1 MLPYKMSQKVVDF
14 LLFQRTNEEAG
25 TINRL
30 GHHEPDIYRESLDLL
45 ESKRPVCSVIKEN
58 RPLRNLLTLVCWI
71 GGTCFYYKEE
81 SRSQGSGDFDP
92 GLHLSCYI
100 YNSTTLVNLFHFSWT
115 QVLQIWGENDNSMEH
130 RELLGRWNEV
140 RLAIYL

>member
-1 MLPYKMSQKVVDF
+1 MKRQALS
-14 LLFQRTNEEAG
+14 TEWG
-25 TINRL
+25 TMNLTSTARAL
-30 GHHEPDIYRESLDLL
+30 TFL
-45 ESKRPVCSVIKEN
+45 ESKRPVYTVIKEY
-58 RPLRNLLTLVCWI
+58 RLLRNLLTLVCWI

-100 YNSTTLVNLFHFSWT
+100 YSSTTLVNLFPLSWT

-130 RELLGRWNEV
+130 RELLGRWMRWGLQYTYNV
-140 RLAIYL
+140 IGQIPTVQGF